1 MAMIETWVWQDLK
14 QPVKAQYLDGNVFS
28 QDNNGN
34 LVGVEV
40 LVNGEPATLSGDV
53 DGYVVRADGVTVP
66 VNGTL
71 SGNRC
76 YIVLPS
82 AAYYVPGNISI
93 VIKLSSTNF
102 TVTLCAIVA
111 TVYQS
116 VTDAAVDPGTIIPS
130 IEDLIETINAV
141 VASIPQDYSTLSG
154 NVDDLMDNSV
164 EQYGKR
170 IAGAVVDL
178 TDFNDALPNRVYTI
192 TKVLLNA
199 PPETYGT
206 LFTMNGDTAYV
217 TGQAQI
223 FVAQTGNIYFRI
235 LWGASPGTWTAWK
248 NAFTNGQNALIS
260 FGERVSSGSSSLT
273 DFNNAL
279 PNVVY
284 TITTEILHAPP
295 EYLGTLITLNGAIQY
310 APGNVQLFIAD
321 SGNLYFR
328 ILWGTTPGTW
338 TAWKKANVNSISNE
352 DYYSGIEM
360 FTRFGVIGDS
370 FASGTIYTPGVS
382 SDREYYPLSWGQVL
396 SRIAGNVCVNYSKGG
411 YNTYDFTN
419 PSDSAYNTYGLGKVL
434 SDISGDDACG
444 LYLLCLGINDSN
456 NTRTYGGKTGGLT
469 YLGSSADIDD
479 SDPSQN
485 ANSFWG
491 NYGKI
496 ISAIQ
501 AASPKSRIIMC
512 TFARIPTTA
521 TAEAYD
527 EYIEAIQDIAEYFDL
542 PCITLTDD
550 DFFTSSYYLNKMVG
564 SHPTAPQYV
573 GYAKAMDR
581 LVSICEVNNY
591 DYFKEYIGL

>member
-1 MAMIETWVWQDLK
+1 MAMIETWFNQDL
-14 QPVKAQYLDGNVFS
+14 QNPVQVRYLDGNVFS

-34 LVGVEV
+34 LVGVYV
-40 LVNGEPATLSGDV
+40 YDNGEPATLTGNV
-53 DGYVVRADGVTVP
+53 NGYVIRPDGETVP
-66 VNGTL
+66 VSGTL
-71 SGNRC
+71 SDNRC

-82 AAYYVPGNISI
+82 AAYYIPGIISI
-93 VIKLSSTNF
+93 VIKLSDTNF
-102 TVTLCAIVA
+102 SVTLCAVVA

-141 VASIPQDYSTLSG
+141 VATIPQDYSTLSG
-154 NVDDLMDNSV
+154 NVDDLMDNAL

-170 IAGAVVDL
+170 IAGQVTDL
-178 TDFNDALPNRVYTI
+178 TDFNDALPNRIYTI
-192 TKVLLNA
+192 TKVISNA

-206 LFTMNGDTAYV
+206 LICMNGDTNYV
-217 TGQAQI
+217 TGRAQI
-223 FVAQTGNIYFRI
+223 FVAQTGNLYFRM

-248 NAFTNGQNALIS
+248 NAFVNGQNAVIS
-260 FGERVSSGSSSLT
+260 FGERISSGSLNLT
-273 DFNNAL
+273 DFNDAL
-279 PNVVY
+279 PNVIY
-284 TITTEILHAPP
+284 TITTEIQNAPP
-295 EYLGTLITLNGAIQY
+295 EPQGTLISMNGAIQY
-310 APGNVQLFIAD
+310 APGKAQLFIAD

-328 ILWGTTPGTW
+328 ILWGASPGTW

-370 FASGTIYTPGVS
+370 FASGTIYTPGVT

-396 SRIAGNVCVNYSKGG
+396 SRMAGNVCVNYSKGG

-434 SDISGDDACG
+434 SDIQNDNGSG

-479 SDPSQN
+479 NDPSQN
-485 ANSFWG
+485 GNSFWG

-501 AASPKSRIIMC
+501 EASPKSRIVLC

-527 EYIEAIQDIAEYFDL
+527 EYIEAIQGIAEYFGL

-550 DFFTSSYYLNKMVG
+550 NFFTSSFYLNNMVG

-573 GYAKAMDR
+573 GYAKAIDR
-581 LVSICEVNNY
+581 LVSLCTINNY
-591 DYFKEYIGL
+591 NYFKEYIGL